1 MFLSNPVKIFHA
13 SWLLPIILTGCS
25 LWRSD
30 PNPTATQASSPTSEF
45 PFSMREPEVFQTEI
59 VIRTGEDE
67 RHILVTRSSNQRRID
82 YDVGTDHQRAVLVT
96 DKEYLLSFKRK
107 EYTER
112 PLTSDLSSVDSTL
125 TGHLMTARD
134 YSDFEEVGRDGPV
147 IQYRARVNEGSAS
160 EVLIFFDQSVGLPV
174 KQEFYSIEGEART
187 LQYSFELRGF
197 KNEVDD
203 SVFQIGK
210 EFRKVNNERRQ

>member
-13 SWLLPIILTGCS
+13 AWLFTIVFAGCS

-30 PNPTATQASSPTSEF
+30 PNPRTTLASSQTSEF
-45 PFSMREPEVFQTEI
+45 PFSLREPEIFQAEI
-59 VIRTGEDE
+59 IIRAGENE
-67 RHILVTRSSNQRRID
+67 RHILVARNINQRRID
-82 YDVGTDHQRAVLVT
+82 YDVGTEHQRAVIVT
-96 DKEYLLSFKRK
+96 DKEYLLTYKRK

-125 TGHLMTARD
+125 TGQLMHARD
-134 YSDFEEVGRDGPV
+134 YSDFEEVGREGSV
-147 IQYRARVNEGSAS
+147 IRYQGRVNEGSAS
-160 EVLIFFDQSVGLPV
+160 EILIFYDQSIGLPV
-174 KQEFYSIEGEART
+174 KQEFYSIEGVSRV

-197 KNEVDD
+197 KTDVDD

-210 EFRKVNNERRQ
+210 EFRKVSSERR

>member
-30 PNPTATQASSPTSEF
+30 PNPTTTLASSPTNEF
-45 PFSMREPEVFQTEI
+45 PFSIREPEVFQAEI
-59 VIRTGEDE
+59 VIRAGDEE
-67 RHILVTRSSNQRRID
+67 RHILVARSSNQRRID

-96 DKEYLLSFKRK
+96 DKEYRLSFKRK
-107 EYTER
+107 EYTEQ

-125 TGHLMTARD
+125 TGHLLTTRD
-134 YSDFEEVGRDGPV
+134 YADFEELGRDGPM
-147 IQYRARVNEGSAS
+147 IRYRAHVNEGPAS

-174 KQEFYSIEGEART
+174 KQEFYSIEGETRT

-203 SVFQIGK
+203 SVFKIEK
-210 EFRKVNNERRQ
+210 EFRKVNSERR